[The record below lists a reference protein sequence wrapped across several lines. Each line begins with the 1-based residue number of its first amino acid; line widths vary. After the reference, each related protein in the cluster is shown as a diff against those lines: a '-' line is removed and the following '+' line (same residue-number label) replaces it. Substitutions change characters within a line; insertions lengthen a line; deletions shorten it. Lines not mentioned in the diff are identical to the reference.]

1 MSCYETKLRESLLVD
16 GRRLDELEAPLSI
29 QEQATVIGHENA
41 VGSTDRLL
49 NGQLIRGR
57 LHRSTY
63 TGGSLGWYCY
73 RCRLLTT
80 ERNLITIRRDETP
93 LTLSR
98 RQRQ

>member
-49 NGQLIRGR
+49 NGQ
-57 LHRSTY
+57 
-63 TGGSLGWYCY
+63 
-73 RCRLLTT
+73 
-80 ERNLITIRRDETP
+80 
-93 LTLSR
+93 
-98 RQRQ
+98 